1 MSAFLVGVDMALCV
15 LIVLA
20 ALDYLR
26 AVFALDRPIECV
38 SFYVVAIGAF
48 LMILSLADGHVPSMG
63 SVLIHLG
70 VVIYCTEHYSQ
81 IFEQHW
87 RWDGY
92 DRRHSRG

>member
-26 AVFALDRPIECV
+26 AVFALDRPVECM
-38 SFYVVAIGAF
+38 SFYVVAVGAF
-48 LMILSLADGHVPSMG
+48 LMILSLADGHVPSPG

-70 VVIYCTEHYSQ
+70 VVMYSTEYYSQ

-87 RWDGY
+87 RWNGH
-92 DRRHSRG
+92 DRRDSR